1 MRFFSFYASNS
12 SSHSSFTWIGFHL
25 SRRFSGCVY
34 FCSCLRLLSFFSF
47 YAGNSSSH
55 SGFARIGFHFSLSL
69 SRSVYFCSCLR
80 LLSFLSFYPS
90 NSSSDSRFTRIGFH
104 LSWSFSG
111 CVYFCSCLCLLR
123 FFSFYA
129 SNSSSHSSFA
139 RITFCIGGG
148 MGILWYLL
156 CQFSSLFCSGFFFTF
171 FACSNSRCVVRL
183 FSCFNSNNFA
193 NAMFF
198 FYTRKCRLHFI
209 LLMIIKLNCSTLMSC
224 LTFKLFSFHTD
235 FFRFKACLSFSR
247 SLSFRI
253 NFSYFCFF
261 LAVILH

>member
-1 MRFFSFYASNS
+1 MLGFFSFYASNS
-12 SSHSSFTWIGFHL
+12 SSDSSFTWIGFHL

-34 FCSCLRLLSFFSF
+34 FCGCLRLLGFF
-47 YAGNSSSH
+47 
-55 SGFARIGFHFSLSL
+55 
-69 SRSVYFCSCLR
+69 
-80 LLSFLSFYPS
+80 SFYPS
-90 NSSSDSRFTRIGFH
+90 NSSSHSSFTRIDFQ
-104 LSWSFSG
+104 LSISRSFSR
-111 CVYFCSCLCLLR
+111 CVYFCGCLRLLSLL
-123 FFSFYA
+123 SFYA
-129 SNSSSHSSFA
+129 GQCCRYSGFA

-209 LLMIIKLNCSTLMSC
+209 LLVIIKLNCSTLMSC

-235 FFRFKACLSFSR
+235 FFRFKASLSFSR

>member
-1 MRFFSFYASNS
+1 MLGFFSFYASNS
-12 SSHSSFTWIGFHL
+12 SSHSSFARISFHL
-25 SRRFSGCVY
+25 CRSFSRCVY
-34 FCSCLRLLSFFSF
+34 FCSCLRLLSLLSF
-47 YAGNSSSH
+47 YPSQCCRHSS
-55 SGFARIGFHFSLSL
+55 FTWIGFHLSL
-69 SRSVYFCSCLR
+69 SFSRCVYFCSCLR
-80 LLSFLSFYPS
+80 LLSFLSFYA
-90 NSSSDSRFTRIGFH
+90 GQCCCY
-104 LSWSFSG
+104 SG
-111 CVYFCSCLCLLR
+111 
-123 FFSFYA
+123 
-129 SNSSSHSSFA
+129 FA

-209 LLMIIKLNCSTLMSC
+209 LLVIIKLNCSTLMSC

-235 FFRFKACLSFSR
+235 FFRFKASLSFSR

>member
-1 MRFFSFYASNS
+1 
-12 SSHSSFTWIGFHL
+12 
-25 SRRFSGCVY
+25 
-34 FCSCLRLLSFFSF
+34 
-47 YAGNSSSH
+47 
-55 SGFARIGFHFSLSL
+55 
-69 SRSVYFCSCLR
+69 
-80 LLSFLSFYPS
+80 
-90 NSSSDSRFTRIGFH
+90 
-104 LSWSFSG
+104 
-111 CVYFCSCLCLLR
+111 
-123 FFSFYA
+123 
-129 SNSSSHSSFA
+129 
-139 RITFCIGGG
+139 

-209 LLMIIKLNCSTLMSC
+209 LLVIIKLNCSTLMSC

-235 FFRFKACLSFSR
+235 FFRFKASLSFSR